1 MKSRLIIITVSLLGI
16 ILTGCIRTS
25 EGIRISKE
33 LGNLKTQVD
42 LNNRQINTK
51 LDTKIASVRKN
62 QVNTLSQIQS
72 VNDNIRDLRNRI
84 DILQHKLNNL
94 KQDIEFFTT
103 TGNTLNKSLKQRLSA
118 LETSMTTVKAW
129 ITASKASRK
138 KAELHHVK
146 KIKKRPGLT
155 LDEAV
160 KLFKKNKLK
169 QAKPIF
175 EKYSKKGASRQRA
188 RSMFYL
194 GETAYK
200 QKDYKT
206 AITDYGVIVE
216 KYTNSSLI
224 TFAYYMIGKSFVKLG
239 DRKNAKLFF
248 EELIS
253 RYPHNKL
260 SRDARK
266 ELKRLK

>member
-1 MKSRLIIITVSLLGI
+1 MKTGLILIVVSLLGI
-16 ILTGCIRTS
+16 NLTGCIRTS

-94 KQDIEFFTT
+94 RQDIEFFTT
-103 TGNTLNKSLKQRLSA
+103 TGNSLNKSMENRLSA
-118 LETSMTTVKAW
+118 LEASMTTVKAW
-129 ITASKASRK
+129 ITASKASKK
-138 KAELHHVK
+138 KAVIRHIK
-146 KIKKRPGLT
+146 KIKKRSGLT

-160 KLFKKNKLK
+160 KLFKKNKPE

-175 EKYSKKGASRQRA
+175 EKYSKKGTARQKA
-188 RSMFYL
+188 RSIFYL
-194 GETAYK
+194 GEIAYK
-200 QKDYKT
+200 QKNYKT
-206 AITDYGVIVE
+206 AIADYGVIVE

-239 DRKNAKLFF
+239 DKKNAKLFF

-253 RYPHNKL
+253 RYPRNKL